1 MSEYEGALVG
11 TDMTRPE
18 FQSLRINPAY
28 KAWEEE
34 KMDPYSGPDGVS
46 FFKQLYIKTLTLSR
60 H

>member
-46 FFKQLYIKTLTLSR
+46 FYMSQNDVSGI
-60 H
+60 